1 MLSVANGAFYLKKK
15 SGTSNTS
22 GKESK
27 VFSPYSPV
35 TLNTPF
41 TAYNFQY
48 MSIKLDDH
56 IITED
61 DDLVAINKP
70 SGLLTIPD
78 REGKDISLKQLLKNK
93 YGDIYTVHRL
103 DKGTSGVVVFAKHEA
118 AHKHLSQ
125 QFESRETNKIY
136 NGLVMGV
143 PAQASGVINEPISEH
158 PSKKGVMTVYKKGKE
173 SITEF
178 EVLQPFR
185 IYSWMQFRILTGR
198 THQIRVHMKYLGHPI
213 VCDDVY
219 GDGKPVFISQLKS
232 NYKLSQSM
240 DEERPL
246 LNRLALHSAQ
256 LSFTGLQEKQYVLEA
271 PLPKDLRAILQQL
284 TKWAERRR

>member
-1 MLSVANGAFYLKKK
+1 M
-15 SGTSNTS
+15 T
-22 GKESK
+22 
-27 VFSPYSPV
+27 
-35 TLNTPF
+35 
-41 TAYNFQY
+41 
-48 MSIKLDDH
+48 IKIDDY
-56 IITED
+56 IISED

-78 REGKDISLKQLLKNK
+78 REGKDISLKQILKNK

-103 DKGTSGVVVFAKHEA
+103 DKGTSGVVVFAKNEVS
-118 AHKHLSQ
+118 HKHLSQ

-136 NGLVMGV
+136 NGLVLGV
-143 PAQASGVINEPISEH
+143 PSDNSGMINEPISEH

-173 SITEF
+173 SITEY

-185 IYSWMQFRILTGR
+185 IFSWMQFRILTGR
-198 THQIRVHMKYLGHPI
+198 THQIRVHMKHLGHPI
-213 VCDDVY
+213 VCDDLY

-256 LSFTGLQEKQYVLEA
+256 LSFTGMQGKNYHLEA

-284 TKWAERRR
+284 TKWSERRK

>member
-1 MLSVANGAFYLKKK
+1 M
-15 SGTSNTS
+15 T
-22 GKESK
+22 
-27 VFSPYSPV
+27 
-35 TLNTPF
+35 
-41 TAYNFQY
+41 
-48 MSIKLDDH
+48 IKIDDH

-61 DDLVAINKP
+61 EDMVAINKP

-103 DKGTSGVVVFAKHEA
+103 DKGTSGVVVFAKNEA

-143 PAQASGVINEPISEH
+143 PAQNNGVINEPISEH
-158 PSKKGVMTVYKKGKE
+158 PSKKGVMAVYKKGKE

-178 EVLQPFR
+178 EVLQQFR
-185 IYSWMQFRILTGR
+185 IFSWMQFRILTGR
-198 THQIRVHMKYLGHPI
+198 THQIRVHMKHLGHPI
-213 VCDDVY
+213 VCDDLY

-256 LSFTGLQEKQYVLEA
+256 LSFKGLQGKNYILEA

-284 TKWAERRR
+284 TKWSERRK